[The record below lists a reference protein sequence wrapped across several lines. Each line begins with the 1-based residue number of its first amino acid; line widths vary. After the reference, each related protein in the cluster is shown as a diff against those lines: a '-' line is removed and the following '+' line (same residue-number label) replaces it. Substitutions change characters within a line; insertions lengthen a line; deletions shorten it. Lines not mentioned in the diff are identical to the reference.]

1 METRSARRTAA
12 LVLVFIVGSL
22 SSCSKDNSSKG
33 EKGKSAEPPAAKVV
47 FRDAKGRELTETDL
61 AGVTGRVKWEIVGGE
76 NIPVKAQDLH
86 RQGREAGG
94 KGDHD
99 KALALFTQARQE
111 APNWPYPV
119 YDAAFTFLL
128 KGDAAKAEE
137 LYAAVDQ
144 MAPRGFFTAKTALDC
159 LRREKGGELK
169 PGSYKAYVMLE
180 WENDAGRKK
189 SILEQLIK
197 QSPKF
202 PAAWK
207 DLALLQED
215 AKVKLEFIENGLS
228 HAPDGEVKGILL
240 INMALTLNEQGK
252 RDEATRI
259 LGELALA
266 PESTLGTEHLAKV
279 ALASL
284 VMKK

>member
-1 METRSARRTAA
+1 METRWASRTLA
-12 LVLVFIVGSL
+12 LVLVFITGLL
-22 SSCSKDNSSKG
+22 SSCSKDSSSKG
-33 EKGKSAEPPAAKVV
+33 EKGKSAEPPAPRVV

-61 AGVTGRVKWEIVGGE
+61 AGVTGQVRWEIVGGD
-76 NIPVKAQDLH
+76 NIPLNAQDLH

-94 KGDHD
+94 KGDHE
-99 KALALFTQARQE
+99 KALACFTQARLE

-119 YDAAFTFLL
+119 YDAAFTHLL
-128 KGDAAKAEE
+128 KGEAAKAEE
-137 LYAAVDQ
+137 LYAAVDR

-159 LRREKGGELK
+159 LRREKKGELK
-169 PGSYKAYVMLE
+169 PGSYKAYVLLE
-180 WENDAGRKK
+180 WENDPVRKRTL
-189 SILEQLIK
+189 LEQLIK

-215 AKVKLEFIENGLS
+215 ASVKLELIENGLS

-240 INMALTLNEQGK
+240 INKALTLNEQGN

-259 LGELALA
+259 LGELALD

-279 ALASL
+279 ALASF
-284 VMKK
+284 VTK